1 MIPLLLIRQ
10 FFKDSLAK
18 LSQNS
23 WYGLGTISSKWVDG
37 VPPDIS
43 ASFCE
48 LVWVALISSGQAP
61 KNWTRSQSSL
71 SHSSES
77 GHAKPGRI
85 SVLVCSGWILDL
97 LYMHLSMEMDIWL
110 PPGLI
115 GQYVAWPISVFCGF
129 RLAWCWHLIIA
140 MSPMRQSILGLCS
153 ISHICPRII
162 VVQKCWWCGTS
173 LTRSVLCTGLSGQWP
188 WWYVWLCWGYNQN
201 CILGLL

>member
-1 MIPLLLIRQ
+1 MDDPIASDSGSSS
-10 FFKDSLAK
+10 KDSLAK

-37 VPPDIS
+37 VPLIFQPV
-43 ASFCE
+43 FCE

-85 SVLVCSGWILDL
+85 SVLVCSGWDSGISSTCTCQWSGHMAASRS
-97 LYMHLSMEMDIWL
+97 YWPIC
-110 PPGLI
+110 GL
-115 GQYVAWPISVFCGF
+115 AISVFCGF

-140 MSPMRQSILGLCS
+140 MSPMRQSILGCVPS
-153 ISHICPRII
+153 A
-162 VVQKCWWCGTS
+162 T
-173 LTRSVLCTGLSGQWP
+173 
-188 WWYVWLCWGYNQN
+188 YA
-201 CILGLL
+201 LG